1 MRPIKSHPGFYMP
14 EPCVLEARIGNY
26 YDSGLLVY
34 TPARASGKA
43 FCICEFCCF
52 SDGTIQLNKGSERPS
67 QSRLARRT
75 WYS

>member
-1 MRPIKSHPGFYMP
+1 MP
-14 EPCVLEARIGNY
+14 EPGILEARIGND
-26 YDSGLLVY
+26 YDSGPGVY
-34 TPARASGKA
+34 SPGKGIQEG

-52 SDGTIQLNKGSERPS
+52 SDGTIQLNRGSERPS